1 MVFSMTRDTGRKKAD
16 RLSAENWLDG
26 ALKVLADV
34 GLSGIAVEPL
44 ARRLGVTKG
53 SFYWHFGSRDELLE
67 AALRH
72 WENRGTSARFTE
84 LESLEDPRERLRAL
98 LTRAMEDDATLALD
112 FAVQV
117 SGDDPVVAPFVRRA
131 DRLAVDWFTGVYCEL
146 GLDDQDARSW
156 ALLAHSAYVGFLR
169 ILRTDPASVPGG
181 AERQRHAEF
190 VYRAL
195 LPDSSPRAG

>member
-1 MVFSMTRDTGRKKAD
+1 MARDTGRKKAD
-16 RLSAENWLDG
+16 RLSAEDWLDA
-26 ALKVLADV
+26 ALTVLSDV

-53 SFYWHFGSRDELLE
+53 SFYWHFGSRDDLVE

-72 WENRGTSARFTE
+72 WEERSTSARFAE
-84 LESLEDPRERLRAL
+84 LDEVEDPRDRLRAL
-98 LTRAMEDDATLALD
+98 LTRAMEDDATLSLD

-117 SGDDPVVAPFVRRA
+117 AAEDPVINPFVRRA
-131 DRLAVDWFTGVYCEL
+131 DRVAVDWFTGVYREM
-146 GLDDQDARSW
+146 GLPDDDARSW

-169 ILRTDPASVPGG
+169 ILRTDPVCVPGG
-181 AERQRHAEF
+181 MERRRHAEF

-195 LPDSSPRAG
+195 VPDDG